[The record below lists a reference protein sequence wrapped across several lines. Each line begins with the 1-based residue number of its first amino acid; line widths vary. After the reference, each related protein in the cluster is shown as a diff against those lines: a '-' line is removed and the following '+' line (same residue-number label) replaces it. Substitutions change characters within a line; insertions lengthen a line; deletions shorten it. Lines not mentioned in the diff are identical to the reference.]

1 MRSVATRHLY
11 LRVLGKPLR
20 QGLYRM
26 FSEKI
31 HYLVT
36 LEVHQ
41 DGAGGVVS
49 TQAEVVYTQHA
60 HILLIGTE
68 SLSDTVQEGIRAY
81 EQAQLACE
89 PRPCLTAQSKSDPL
103 QRLPLAVGGASV
115 DAGHILQTLCE
126 NPALAGGNV
135 AEELAHANSK
145 AHRCAAPGQVGQS
158 AGVESVYPARKLFA
172 QRALGSGIGR
182 GSVDGHQASG
192 EREPVNVQSFG
203 NGEVGIIGSGVG
215 HEIPPGKVWRD
226 CMEEPSP
233 SPSDRKSLPDHDRSC
248 SCRRGGR
255 GRGGGGSP
263 GEVLGDARRTVR
275 EPGAARP
282 SL

>member
-233 SPSDRKSLPDHDRSC
+233 SPNDRKSLHAWRD
-248 SCRRGGR
+248 
-255 GRGGGGSP
+255 GGGLPRHSRPPPRLPELRAHRAREGSL
-263 GEVLGDARRTVR
+263 VL
-275 EPGAARP
+275 
-282 SL
+282 S